1 MQRYARPRRAMVVVN
16 SVLKLLQRQTYTC
29 LSHRYGLYLCFGG
42 LVLMIVSAFQFGEV
56 VVEWSRDQY
65 HVLFDSYRDNVGGK
79 SFQSR
84 LCLPMPI
91 DVVYT
96 WVNGTDVA
104 LLKELKAVKEQLEEE
119 QKALREQL
127 GKNASDTT
135 EAPKD
140 SDKPECLLS
149 HCIVAPMLALDPA
162 LPANLTL
169 KELPTVS
176 ASFSAAKE
184 LLTMSKPFHLPDR
197 VSVVTTDK
205 EAPGLIHMQSLAYLS
220 GFPSSI
226 KDTEQLRV
234 KLPSAITSKIKQV
247 GQTQLLL
254 PVAVTYWFPALEFDS
269 NFFLIWQEKCCKQL
283 FCYVSFIFTAP
294 LSTW

>member
-1 MQRYARPRRAMVVVN
+1 MVVVN

-96 WVNGTDVA
+96 WVNGTDMA

-119 QKALREQL
+119 QKALRERL
-127 GKNASDTT
+127 GKNASETT
-135 EAPKD
+135 EVPKD
-140 SDKPECLLS
+140 SVKPECLLS
-149 HCIVAPMLALDPA
+149 HCIIAPMLALDPA
-162 LPANLTL
+162 LPANVTI
-169 KELPTVS
+169 KELPS
-176 ASFSAAKE
+176 LSPSFSAAKE
-184 LLTMSKPFHLPDR
+184 LLLMNRPFHPSTT
-197 VSVVTTDK
+197 VSVVVFHSQADGK
-205 EAPGLIHMQSLAYLS
+205 AAQKNAESL
-220 GFPSSI
+220 
-226 KDTEQLRV
+226 
-234 KLPSAITSKIKQV
+234 
-247 GQTQLLL
+247 
-254 PVAVTYWFPALEFDS
+254 
-269 NFFLIWQEKCCKQL
+269 C
-283 FCYVSFIFTAP
+283 
-294 LSTW
+294 